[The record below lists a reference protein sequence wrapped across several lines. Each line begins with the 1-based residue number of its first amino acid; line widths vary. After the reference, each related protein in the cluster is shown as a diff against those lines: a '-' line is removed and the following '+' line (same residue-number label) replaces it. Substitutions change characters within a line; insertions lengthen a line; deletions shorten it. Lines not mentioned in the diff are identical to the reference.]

1 MSPAQP
7 NRSPSA
13 PSMAHLLGL
22 VLALLIL
29 ASPARAVQRPGEA
42 QPAETAFRIVAL
54 GSSSTQGVGAS
65 SPSMSYPAQLGR
77 LFEATFH
84 GRPPVAVANR
94 GIAGEDIDDMAL
106 RIGAD
111 VLSAHPDL
119 VIWQAGS
126 NDSLRGVPVD
136 RFEAELRR
144 GIDAIR
150 ATGTEVVLI
159 EPQWSPVIE
168 KADAKSRFVDAV
180 REVGAFEHVGV
191 VRRFDLMQR
200 WVADGLVTE
209 RDLVGPDNLH
219 MTDRGYGLLA
229 KAVLDEISTGSS
241 AFRARVGVVA
251 SQHP

>member
-1 MSPAQP
+1 MPLASP
-7 NRSPSA
+7 NRPKPTLA
-13 PSMAHLLGL
+13 PVAGVLLGL
-22 VLALLIL
+22 LAL
-29 ASPARAVQRPGEA
+29 AAPARAVQRPDGA
-42 QPAETAFRIVAL
+42 QPAGTAFRIVAL
-54 GSSSTQGVGAS
+54 GSSSTQGIGAT
-65 SPSMSYPAQLGR
+65 SPAMSYPAQLGR
-77 LFEATFH
+77 LFEAAFH
-84 GRPPVAVANR
+84 GRPSVAVANR

-106 RIGAD
+106 RVGAD
-111 VLSAHPDL
+111 VLSVHPDL

-136 RFEAELRR
+136 RFEAKLRR
-144 GIDAIR
+144 GIEAIR

-180 REVGAFEHVGV
+180 REVGAVEHVDV

-200 WVADGLVTE
+200 WVADGLVSE

-229 KAVLDEISTGSS
+229 KAVLDEISAGSS